1 MKTDEALLND
11 INEKLANRYDQK
23 SLVGADICTNIQNY
37 LLKK

>member
-1 MKTDEALLND
+1 MTTNETLLKD
-11 INEKLANRYDQK
+11 INEKLANRYDK